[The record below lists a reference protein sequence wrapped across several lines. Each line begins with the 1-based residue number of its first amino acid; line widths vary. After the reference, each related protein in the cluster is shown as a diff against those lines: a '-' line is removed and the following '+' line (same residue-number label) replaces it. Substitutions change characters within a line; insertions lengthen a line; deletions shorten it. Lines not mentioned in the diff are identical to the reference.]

1 MPLPADLPD
10 APIAFMDRDCALC
23 SFGAQMIHRLD
34 RTGQVRICPVQSQT
48 GQAVLA
54 HYDMALDDPDSW
66 MFLEAGHA
74 SFDFD
79 AMIWLGA
86 RCGGVGY
93 GLQILCI
100 LPKPAR
106 DALYGL
112 IARNRYRMFGR
123 GDMCGLPDPAF
134 QKRLIE

>member
-23 SFGAQMIHRLD
+23 SFGARMIHRLD

-54 HYDMALDDPDSW
+54 HYDVALDDPDSW
-66 MFLEAGHA
+66 IFLEAGHA

-79 AMIWLGA
+79 AMIWIGA
-86 RCGGVGY
+86 RCGGVGHAFKSFASCQNPRAMRY
-93 GLQILCI
+93 TGLSRATDTGCSGVGTC
-100 LPKPAR
+100 A
-106 DALYGL
+106 AYL
-112 IARNRYRMFGR
+112 IPHFRNG
-123 GDMCGLPDPAF
+123 
-134 QKRLIE
+134 